1 MSQAIKLNY
10 GSSQYLLSERMQAF
24 PAISKLINQTMGYTN
39 IGNYAR
45 AQVFSKHINK
55 LDLSKMEN
63 ILDLGCGYGE
73 NALMMSQALP
83 GKKIYALDID
93 TRALNRVRSA
103 KEKLGLTN
111 LTMQEGKIDTL
122 PVEGLDLIYSVDV
135 FEHIPASE
143 MPFAA
148 AHDKLKKGGYL
159 LVKIPNKVQRTF
171 FDSKY
176 FEEHN
181 KWVDHEHPGQVY
193 FLKDLAAR
201 FHKEG
206 FKVIFAAQSDG
217 MLARLAWEVAYFTK
231 QGGAATQLL
240 ALPFCKLLVKL
251 DLWLHPKGSSQGN
264 AITVIGQKI

>member
-10 GSSQYLLSERMQAF
+10 GTNQYLLSERMQAF
-24 PAISKLINQTMGYTN
+24 PALSKLINQTMGYTN

-55 LDLSKMEN
+55 LDLSKMDN

-83 GKKIYALDID
+83 NKNITALDID
-93 TRALNRVRSA
+93 TRALGRVRMA
-103 KEKLGLTN
+103 KNKLNLDN
-111 LTMQEGKIDTL
+111 LTIHEGKIDTL
-122 PVEGLDLIYSVDV
+122 PQAEFDLVYSVDV
-135 FEHIPASE
+135 FEHIPADE

-148 AHDKLKKGGYL
+148 AFEKLKKGGYL

-171 FDSKY
+171 FDSKH

-181 KWVDHEHPGQVY
+181 QWVDHEHPGQVY

-206 FKVIFAAQSDG
+206 FKVVFACQSDG
-217 MLARLAWEVAYFTK
+217 MLARLAWEIAYFMK
-231 QGGAATQLL
+231 KGGAITQLA

-251 DLWLHPKGSSQGN
+251 DLLTHPNGSSNGN